1 MDLLYSTENYTQYLL
16 KHIREKLY
24 ICVCVCVCVY
34 VCMCVYIYLNH
45 FAVHLKLI
53 QYCKSTIQQLKK
65 NSEVKACSNIKIHT
79 YK

>member
-1 MDLLYSTENYTQYLL
+1 M
-16 KHIREKLY
+16 
-24 ICVCVCVCVY
+24 CVCVCVY